1 MASTPS
7 TRQPRRRDEVAA
19 LQSNS
24 SDDIAVGAELSGKFS
39 GDGQYYDVVVEEVTD
54 CVEIKFR
61 APHAIDAI
69 YSLVDSHAGDGKRL
83 QGPVHGVRQQ

>member
-1 MASTPS
+1 MNLSRRWRLRNRWITASTPS

-39 GDGQYYDVVVEEVTD
+39 GDGQYYDVIVEEVTD
-54 CVEIKFR
+54 CVEIKSR
-61 APHAIDAI
+61 APHAIDAML
-69 YSLVDSHAGDGKRL
+69 SL
-83 QGPVHGVRQQ
+83 